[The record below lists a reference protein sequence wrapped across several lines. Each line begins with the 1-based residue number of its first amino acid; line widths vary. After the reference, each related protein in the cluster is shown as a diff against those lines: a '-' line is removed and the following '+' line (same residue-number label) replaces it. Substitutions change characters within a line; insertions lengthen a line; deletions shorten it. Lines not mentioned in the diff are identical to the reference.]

1 MNTKLGERKVES
13 LVIIGAG
20 EFGRELYWHAQA
32 SKGYGTRFE
41 IKGYIDDAEPSDEKF
56 QKIQKPLLGS
66 IDEYK
71 IEKDD
76 VFICAIGMPVAR
88 ETVIRKMTEKGAK
101 FINLIHNTSIIQG
114 QVSIGWGVFIGP
126 YTVIGDNVSIDDHVM
141 LNTHS
146 AIGHDAVVNKYV
158 CIMSYVD
165 VTGGCYIGEAA
176 FLGSG
181 SRMVPGTRIGSRS
194 YVGIGSVVLKRVR
207 NGKKVFG
214 NPARTYE
221 I

>member
-1 MNTKLGERKVES
+1 MKH

-20 EFGRELYWHAQA
+20 EFGRELYWHAQL
-32 SKGYGTRFE
+32 SKGYGTEFE
-41 IKGYIDDAEPSDEKF
+41 IKGYIDDAELCSEKF

-66 IDEYK
+66 IDGYK
-71 IEKDD
+71 IEKED
-76 VFICAIGMPVAR
+76 VFICAIGTPIGR
-88 ETVIRKMTEKGAK
+88 ETVISKMTEKGAK
-101 FINLIHNTSIIQG
+101 FANLIHNTSIIQG
-114 QVSIGWGVFIGP
+114 QVSIGKGVFIGP

-146 AIGHDAVVNKYV
+146 AIGHDAVVNKYA

-165 VTGGCYIGEAA
+165 ITGCCHIGEGA

-181 SRMVPGTRIGSRS
+181 CRMVPGTRIGSHS
-194 YVGIGSVVLKRVR
+194 YIGIGSVVLKRVG

-214 NPARTYE
+214 NPAQIYE